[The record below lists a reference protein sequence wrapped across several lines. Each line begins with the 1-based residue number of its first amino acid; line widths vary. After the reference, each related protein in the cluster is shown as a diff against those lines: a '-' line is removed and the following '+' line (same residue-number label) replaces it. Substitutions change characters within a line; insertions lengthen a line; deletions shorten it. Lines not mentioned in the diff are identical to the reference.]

1 MSAQSIHTDSTKFAI
16 YQQLVSIKIQ
26 FNLSSS
32 QDLSKCLLS
41 LIKIQICTPLKL
53 TEKGHRIKFGRIRHW
68 IVKFRQTFVDRP
80 KLS

>member
-32 QDLSKCLLS
+32 QEPSKCLLS
-41 LIKIQICTPLKL
+41 VSLIKKVVPL
-53 TEKGHRIKFGRIRHW
+53 EN
-68 IVKFRQTFVDRP
+68 
-80 KLS
+80 